1 MWGKIASCFTLLTQI
16 TRLKV
21 VNSEIKSEDQ
31 SSYLERY
38 SPKGPCHLDE
48 SSMSHTLAQK
58 QSSYTGQEG
67 VNERPRNSVKAPI
80 AIASVFSK
88 LKLMW
93 KKTGCDNSAAKL
105 QKSTWRFLGWASSHP
120 LCRYV
125 DERPHRYVTRAL
137 HTDIY
142 RKNAASQLEHPDQAP
157 ETSKSFRLVG
167 ACWLWT
173 STSLWMSLQMPLIMA
188 SLIFVF

>member
-1 MWGKIASCFTLLTQI
+1 VSQLYVVKVVCGGRWASGRGRRSTQEPHTKMWGKIASCFTLLTQI

-88 LKLMW
+88 LKLM
-93 KKTGCDNSAAKL
+93 
-105 QKSTWRFLGWASSHP
+105 
-120 LCRYV
+120 
-125 DERPHRYVTRAL
+125 
-137 HTDIY
+137 
-142 RKNAASQLEHPDQAP
+142 
-157 ETSKSFRLVG
+157 
-167 ACWLWT
+167 
-173 STSLWMSLQMPLIMA
+173 
-188 SLIFVF
+188 